1 MKDWKKRLR
10 KWNETMITE
19 QEIRKSTKEELKVH
33 INNLQEEIDKV
44 IDNKESVET
53 FRELIRLRILCLLQ
67 YHREEAM
74 KDIL

>member
-44 IDNKESVET
+44 IDNKDSVET

-67 YHREEAM
+67 YHKEEAM
-74 KDIL
+74 RDIL

>member
-1 MKDWKKRLR
+1 MR

-19 QEIRKSTKEELKVH
+19 QEIRKSTKEELKAH

>member
-1 MKDWKKRLR
+1 VKDWKKRLR

-19 QEIRKSTKEELKVH
+19 QEIRKSTKEELKSH

-44 IDNKESVET
+44 IDNKDSVET

-67 YHREEAM
+67 YHKEEAM

>member
-19 QEIRKSTKEELKVH
+19 QEIRKSTKEELKAH

-44 IDNKESVET
+44 IDNKESVQT

-67 YHREEAM
+67 YHKEEAM

>member
-44 IDNKESVET
+44 IDDKDSVQT

-67 YHREEAM
+67 YHKEEAM
-74 KDIL
+74 RDIL

>member
-1 MKDWKKRLR
+1 
-10 KWNETMITE
+10 MITE
-19 QEIRKSTKEELKVH
+19 QEIRKSTKEELKAH

>member
-19 QEIRKSTKEELKVH
+19 QEIRKSTKEELKAH